1 MILKPS
7 TKSDELT
14 EMIQFLDDPAFGRMS
29 DRVRK
34 AALARRR
41 GLDGEKY
48 TAHILDRKFHNLPDH
63 VLIHDLRIPDGIGGF
78 AQFDHIVLSR
88 LSRTASIFEV
98 KNYGGRLSRNSH
110 DEWMVWYE
118 RRRRPVSIANPLAQV
133 RRQREV
139 LREWLR
145 ANQHDKAFEQIGVFV
160 IMPPGCDIDRT
171 KVTSDFSVYKADNVI
186 SEWNQF
192 GGISPLGKLFSTG
205 VSQGSL
211 RAIGAQIVAAHVPDD
226 KSIHERLRLA
236 PPAPED
242 MPEDAAATSLAIN
255 PEIAVA
261 TQNAPVSAPLP
272 IDLSEVRGTQPFAD
286 VTPSTSEPGPT
297 PSPAPLGKQRR
308 KASEPE
314 TVSPGITQKFLR
326 DGRVAF
332 LAEPDN
338 DEAAARLAAAC
349 DGHAKWN
356 RQYRNW
362 LCETDA
368 AEMVRATLLTD
379 SLAGTGGATSGPQPA
394 NLHAQQG

>member
-1 MILKPS
+1 MIGPPICGSL
-7 TKSDELT
+7 
-14 EMIQFLDDPAFGRMS
+14 EMS
-29 DRVRK
+29 
-34 AALARRR
+34 LA
-41 GLDGEKY
+41 
-48 TAHILDRKFHNLPDH
+48 
-63 VLIHDLRIPDGIGGF
+63 GIG
-78 AQFDHIVLSR
+78 
-88 LSRTASIFEV
+88 
-98 KNYGGRLSRNSH
+98 
-110 DEWMVWYE
+110 
-118 RRRRPVSIANPLAQV
+118 P
-133 RRQREV
+133 
-139 LREWLR
+139 
-145 ANQHDKAFEQIGVFV
+145 QID
-160 IMPPGCDIDRT
+160 PR
-171 KVTSDFSVYKADNVI
+171 SS
-186 SEWNQF
+186 
-192 GGISPLGKLFSTG
+192 
-205 VSQGSL
+205 SL
-211 RAIGAQIVAAHVPDD
+211 
-226 KSIHERLRLA
+226 
-236 PPAPED
+236 PAPED

-261 TQNAPVSAPLP
+261 TQTAPVSAPLP

-286 VTPSTSEPGPT
+286 VTLSTSEPGPT

-349 DGHAKWN
+349 DGHAKSN